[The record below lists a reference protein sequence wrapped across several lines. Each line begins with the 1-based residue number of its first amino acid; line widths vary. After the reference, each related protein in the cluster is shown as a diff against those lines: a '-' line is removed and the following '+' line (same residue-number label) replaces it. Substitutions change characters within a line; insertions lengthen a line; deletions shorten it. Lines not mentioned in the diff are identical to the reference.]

1 MGREDVGER
10 VTACSGQGVATP
22 FAQPLSP
29 SSDVILE
36 CLGFKWELHQ
46 PQLFQSETL
55 AKLYLMGLARGNA
68 NPGKEPMKILQGRFS
83 PRAAPKEPLVR
94 EASAGRLGTCWGTTI
109 TLTIKSKAHGL
120 TSSLDLTS
128 VSLAV
133 KWGNGSAVFHCGGG
147 TGVKF

>member
-1 MGREDVGER
+1 MGREDAGER
-10 VTACSGQGVATP
+10 VTACSGQGAATP

-36 CLGFKWELHQ
+36 CLGFRWELHQ

-83 PRAAPKEPLVR
+83 PRGGPQ
-94 EASAGRLGTCWGTTI
+94 GTP
-109 TLTIKSKAHGL
+109 
-120 TSSLDLTS
+120 D
-128 VSLAV
+128 
-133 KWGNGSAVFHCGGG
+133 
-147 TGVKF
+147 